1 MKRATL
7 LFFALLLVPA
17 PSADAKFSSARV
29 CGPSDCRE
37 VGLTADRTLLTMMEA
52 AFSTRSRLS
61 PKPPEASPWYRVT
74 LCPGSCDSRHALTLK
89 VLPTAGYEYMPGRGA
104 KPRRGWAKLDEHAA
118 GVYRSVT
125 TGLEPFSASSLLAL
139 GATEPTSVPGE
150 DPGSRGASSQGGIP
164 AWAWIAI
171 SATAAALALLFL
183 RRLQRW
189 RRSPSV
195 H

>member
-1 MKRATL
+1 MKRATI

-17 PSADAKFSSARV
+17 AQADAKFSSARV
-29 CGPSDCRE
+29 CGPSGCRE
-37 VGLTADRTLLTMMEA
+37 VGLTAGHTVLTMGEA
-52 AFSTRSRLS
+52 AFSTRSRLTS
-61 PKPPEASPWYRVT
+61 KTPEASPWYRVR
-74 LCPGSCDSRHALTLK
+74 LCPGRCASRHALTLK
-89 VLPTAGYEYMPGRGA
+89 VLPTAGYEYVTRKA
-104 KPRRGWAKLDEHAA
+104 HAARRGWAKLDEHAA
-118 GVYRSVT
+118 DVYRSVT
-125 TGLEPFSASSLLAL
+125 TGLEPYPASSLLAL

-183 RRLQRW
+183 RRLQRL